1 MSDKEK
7 LSLDESLEHDVSV
20 RQGEK
25 SYIDYNAELN
35 LFSPDGK
42 IQFEEDEKA
51 ARQYFLTHVNP
62 NTVYFHN
69 IEEKLEYL
77 VEHGYYE
84 KEVLDQYISPEDENP
99 YCSEFIK
106 DLFKHVYGYKYRFDT
121 FMGALKFYS
130 SYSMKTNDGKRY
142 LERYE
147 DRIVMVALTLAEGDK
162 DKAIKIADEIIT
174 GKLQPATPTFLNAGK
189 KQRGEYVSCFPA
201 GTPVMTDNGY
211 KNIEDI
217 TIKDKV
223 LSHDGLFH
231 EVEEKIVNS
240 NSERLVRIKHYG
252 NKEDLLLTPNH
263 PVLVWT
269 NRNIDTLIDGDGADI
284 NKGFVWI
291 EAQDV
296 TEEDFIVGANVKEN
310 KEEKEYSLL
319 EIFDYDKNNL
329 TVVDGIIKKKNI
341 DRKTRKKFEFNQ
353 SFNEI
358 RNNVAKD
365 YDLGLLFG
373 WYISEGHVS
382 KRRTKGNVNKPN
394 GVHFTLGTHE
404 INFIEELI
412 GTIEKVFD
420 IKSVVYPSKFDGSTK
435 ISINSPIIG
444 NFFNKILG
452 TGFNKKVIPNDFIVS
467 NREFQLGLIHGVF
480 RGDGHTT
487 SGACSLDLVNPNIIS
502 TLQLIMTRLGII
514 TRIRTYINSS
524 GNLTGQLT
532 IPGLP
537 GNNEEII
544 YSIKKNLNNY
554 IGLKG
559 TGNNLRNSEFYK
571 IEDDKIVYQVK
582 NVEITDDIPDTVYN
596 LEVKDTHTYTVNNV
610 IVHNCFLLRTE
621 DSMDSIANTI
631 TSSLQLSKRG
641 GGVGILLTNIREQ
654 GSTIKNIEGASSG
667 VIPVM
672 KLLEDSF
679 TYANQLG
686 ARQGAGAVYIS
697 ACHPDV
703 LSVLDT
709 KRENADEKVRIKTL
723 SIGLVIPDIAFEMAR
738 KNENLYLFSPK
749 DVYDVYG
756 VPMSDISIT
765 EKYHEMVE
773 DSRISKKKI
782 SARHLFQTIAELQFE
797 SGYPY
802 LLFED
807 TANQWNNIDG
817 RINMS
822 NLCVSGDTEV
832 LTDTGYKKAKDLY
845 ESQEDFNVI
854 VDERARTM
862 DLSNIGTSVQK
873 STKMFKTKEN
883 AAVFKLTT
891 LEGREITATPWHK
904 MYAKRN
910 EEIIKLPLS
919 ELEVGDSILINSDDI
934 DQRGSI
940 HNPDLAYIS
949 GILVADGTVDSNNKG
964 SNSAKLYLYGE
975 KEECLE
981 KITKSI
987 KNSLKGREDLV
998 ERQSTLDPEFI
1009 WDENN
1014 NRHSLS
1020 SSPLYKLLK
1029 EQDYDIKEKK
1039 VQVPDFVKNADRETQ
1054 VEFLNGVFQMDGCV
1068 TGSKQYNS
1076 ISIELGSIH
1085 HEFLKDIQKLLGTF
1099 GISARVYVSKKE
1111 DSYALLPDGLGGEKE
1126 YCQKKSWVLKTS
1138 SLQES
1143 SKLYNLLQW
1152 RKPHSDRWKFLTKD
1166 REKLVYNIKRNKFAI
1181 VKDIEFVGYEDVY
1194 DVTVE
1199 NGHSLIFDGIVT
1211 GNCSEILQINTPA
1224 EFDERGNVKEDA
1236 EGRDISCNLAS
1247 LNIANVMKKGD
1258 FKNTVHTA
1266 IDALTVVSDNTN
1278 ISIVPNVRNGNEK
1291 SHSIGLGTMNLHG
1304 FLGSEKIHYGSD
1316 EALDFTNVFYAT
1328 LRYHSLKASVEI
1340 AKEKGTF
1347 YDFVKSD
1354 YVNINDQG
1362 YSKALENYTNGT
1374 WETFPHTQRIK
1385 EMYSEYGQ
1393 WYPQQEDWQKLDKEI
1408 QEYGLYHAYLNA
1420 NAPTGNISY
1429 VNNSTSS
1436 LHPIVAKIE
1445 ARKQS
1450 GLGRVYY
1457 PAYGLTNNNLEYYD
1471 DAYEIGYKAII
1482 DTYAVAGKHIDQG
1495 QSLTLFFKNTDT
1507 TRTMNKAY
1515 NYAWSRGKEKNEFG
1529 EVALYDPRT
1538 SWKTGVVKTLYYSRI
1553 RSDSLEGTELEGC
1566 VSCTI

>member
-1 MSDKEK
+1 MTDNQN
-7 LSLDESLEHDVSV
+7 LSLDESLDHDVSV
-20 RQGEK
+20 GQGEK
-25 SYIDYNAELN
+25 SYIDHNAELN
-35 LFSPDGK
+35 LFSPEGQ
-42 IQFEEDEKA
+42 IQFEEDKKA

-84 KEVLDQYISPEDENP
+84 KEILDKYIDSDEENQ

-106 DLFKHVYGYKYRFDT
+106 ELFKHVYNYKYRFDT

-162 DKAIKIADEIIT
+162 DKAVKIADEIIA

-201 GTPVMTDNGY
+201 GTPVMTDDGY

-231 EVEEKIVNS
+231 EVEEKIVNA
-240 NSERLVRIKHYG
+240 NSERLIRIKHYG

-269 NRNIDTLIDGDGADI
+269 NRDIVSLIDGDGADI
-284 NKGFVWI
+284 NKGFVWL

-319 EIFDYDKNNL
+319 EFFDYDKNNL
-329 TVVDGIIKKKNI
+329 IEIDGIIKKKNI
-341 DRKTRKKFEFNQ
+341 DRKTRKKFEFSQ

-382 KRRTKGNVNKPN
+382 KRRTKDNINKPN

-404 INFIEELI
+404 INFIEELTE
-412 GTIEKVFD
+412 TIEKVFN
-420 IKSVVYPSKFDGSTK
+420 IKPVVYPSKFDGSTK

-444 NFFNKILG
+444 NLFNKILG
-452 TGFNKKVIPNDFIVS
+452 TGFNKKVIPNDFIIS

-559 TGNNLRNSEFYK
+559 TGNNFRNSEFYK
-571 IEDDKIVYQVK
+571 IEDNKIVYQVK

-596 LEVKDTHTYTVNNV
+596 LEVKDAHTYTVNNV

-621 DSMDSIANTI
+621 DSMESIANTI

-773 DSRISKKKI
+773 DPRISKKKI

-802 LLFED
+802 LMFED

-822 NLCVSGDTEV
+822 NL
-832 LTDTGYKKAKDLY
+832 
-845 ESQEDFNVI
+845 
-854 VDERARTM
+854 
-862 DLSNIGTSVQK
+862 
-873 STKMFKTKEN
+873 
-883 AAVFKLTT
+883 
-891 LEGREITATPWHK
+891 
-904 MYAKRN
+904 
-910 EEIIKLPLS
+910 
-919 ELEVGDSILINSDDI
+919 
-934 DQRGSI
+934 
-940 HNPDLAYIS
+940 
-949 GILVADGTVDSNNKG
+949 
-964 SNSAKLYLYGE
+964 
-975 KEECLE
+975 
-981 KITKSI
+981 
-987 KNSLKGREDLV
+987 
-998 ERQSTLDPEFI
+998 
-1009 WDENN
+1009 
-1014 NRHSLS
+1014 
-1020 SSPLYKLLK
+1020 
-1029 EQDYDIKEKK
+1029 
-1039 VQVPDFVKNADRETQ
+1039 
-1054 VEFLNGVFQMDGCV
+1054 
-1068 TGSKQYNS
+1068 
-1076 ISIELGSIH
+1076 
-1085 HEFLKDIQKLLGTF
+1085 
-1099 GISARVYVSKKE
+1099 
-1111 DSYALLPDGLGGEKE
+1111 
-1126 YCQKKSWVLKTS
+1126 
-1138 SLQES
+1138 
-1143 SKLYNLLQW
+1143 
-1152 RKPHSDRWKFLTKD
+1152 
-1166 REKLVYNIKRNKFAI
+1166 
-1181 VKDIEFVGYEDVY
+1181 
-1194 DVTVE
+1194 
-1199 NGHSLIFDGIVT
+1199 
-1211 GNCSEILQINTPA
+1211 CSEILQINTPA

-1258 FKNTVHTA
+1258 FKDTVHTA
-1266 IDALTVVSDNTN
+1266 IHSLTTVSDNTN

-1328 LRYHSLKASVEI
+1328 LRYHSLQASMEL
-1340 AKEKGTF
+1340 AKDKGTF
-1347 YDFVKSD
+1347 YDFNKSD
-1354 YVNINDQG
+1354 YVKTNDQG

-1385 EMYSEYGQ
+1385 EMYQEYDQ

-1408 QEYGLYHAYLNA
+1408 QEHGLYHAYLNA

-1457 PAYGLTNNNLEYYD
+1457 PAYGLTNDNLEYYD

-1482 DTYAVAGKHIDQG
+1482 DTYAVAGKHVDQG

-1507 TRTMNKAY
+1507 TRTLNKAY
-1515 NYAWSRGKEKNEFG
+1515 NYAWSRGKEKNEYG

-1538 SWKTGVVKTLYYSRI
+1538 SWKTGIVKTLYYSRI
-1553 RSDSLEGTELEGC
+1553 RSDSIEGTELEGC

>member
-1 MSDKEK
+1 MTDNQN
-7 LSLDESLEHDVSV
+7 LSLDESLDHDVSV
-20 RQGEK
+20 GQGEK
-25 SYIDYNAELN
+25 SYIDHNAELN
-35 LFSPDGK
+35 LFSPEGQ
-42 IQFEEDEKA
+42 IQFEEDKKA

-84 KEVLDQYISPEDENP
+84 KEILDKYIDSDEENQ

-106 DLFKHVYGYKYRFDT
+106 ELFKHVYNYKYRFDT

-162 DKAIKIADEIIT
+162 DKAVKIADEIIA

-189 KQRGEYVSCFPA
+189 KQRGEYVSCF
-201 GTPVMTDNGY
+201 
-211 KNIEDI
+211 
-217 TIKDKV
+217 
-223 LSHDGLFH
+223 
-231 EVEEKIVNS
+231 
-240 NSERLVRIKHYG
+240 
-252 NKEDLLLTPNH
+252 
-263 PVLVWT
+263 
-269 NRNIDTLIDGDGADI
+269 
-284 NKGFVWI
+284 
-291 EAQDV
+291 
-296 TEEDFIVGANVKEN
+296 
-310 KEEKEYSLL
+310 
-319 EIFDYDKNNL
+319 
-329 TVVDGIIKKKNI
+329 
-341 DRKTRKKFEFNQ
+341 
-353 SFNEI
+353 
-358 RNNVAKD
+358 
-365 YDLGLLFG
+365 
-373 WYISEGHVS
+373 
-382 KRRTKGNVNKPN
+382 
-394 GVHFTLGTHE
+394 
-404 INFIEELI
+404 
-412 GTIEKVFD
+412 
-420 IKSVVYPSKFDGSTK
+420 
-435 ISINSPIIG
+435 
-444 NFFNKILG
+444 
-452 TGFNKKVIPNDFIVS
+452 
-467 NREFQLGLIHGVF
+467 
-480 RGDGHTT
+480 
-487 SGACSLDLVNPNIIS
+487 
-502 TLQLIMTRLGII
+502 
-514 TRIRTYINSS
+514 
-524 GNLTGQLT
+524 
-532 IPGLP
+532 
-537 GNNEEII
+537 
-544 YSIKKNLNNY
+544 
-554 IGLKG
+554 
-559 TGNNLRNSEFYK
+559 
-571 IEDDKIVYQVK
+571 
-582 NVEITDDIPDTVYN
+582 
-596 LEVKDTHTYTVNNV
+596 
-610 IVHNCFLLRTE
+610 LLRTE
-621 DSMDSIANTI
+621 DSMESIANTI

-773 DSRISKKKI
+773 DPRISKKKI

-802 LLFED
+802 LMFED

-822 NLCVSGDTEV
+822 NL
-832 LTDTGYKKAKDLY
+832 
-845 ESQEDFNVI
+845 
-854 VDERARTM
+854 
-862 DLSNIGTSVQK
+862 
-873 STKMFKTKEN
+873 
-883 AAVFKLTT
+883 
-891 LEGREITATPWHK
+891 
-904 MYAKRN
+904 
-910 EEIIKLPLS
+910 
-919 ELEVGDSILINSDDI
+919 
-934 DQRGSI
+934 
-940 HNPDLAYIS
+940 
-949 GILVADGTVDSNNKG
+949 
-964 SNSAKLYLYGE
+964 
-975 KEECLE
+975 
-981 KITKSI
+981 
-987 KNSLKGREDLV
+987 
-998 ERQSTLDPEFI
+998 
-1009 WDENN
+1009 
-1014 NRHSLS
+1014 
-1020 SSPLYKLLK
+1020 
-1029 EQDYDIKEKK
+1029 
-1039 VQVPDFVKNADRETQ
+1039 
-1054 VEFLNGVFQMDGCV
+1054 
-1068 TGSKQYNS
+1068 
-1076 ISIELGSIH
+1076 
-1085 HEFLKDIQKLLGTF
+1085 
-1099 GISARVYVSKKE
+1099 
-1111 DSYALLPDGLGGEKE
+1111 
-1126 YCQKKSWVLKTS
+1126 
-1138 SLQES
+1138 
-1143 SKLYNLLQW
+1143 
-1152 RKPHSDRWKFLTKD
+1152 
-1166 REKLVYNIKRNKFAI
+1166 
-1181 VKDIEFVGYEDVY
+1181 
-1194 DVTVE
+1194 
-1199 NGHSLIFDGIVT
+1199 
-1211 GNCSEILQINTPA
+1211 CSEILQINTPA

-1258 FKNTVHTA
+1258 FKDTVHTA
-1266 IDALTVVSDNTN
+1266 IHSLTTVSDNTN

-1328 LRYHSLKASVEI
+1328 LRYHSLQASMEL
-1340 AKEKGTF
+1340 AKDKGTF
-1347 YDFVKSD
+1347 YDFNKSD
-1354 YVNINDQG
+1354 YVKTNDQG

-1385 EMYSEYGQ
+1385 EMYHEYDQ

-1408 QEYGLYHAYLNA
+1408 QEHGLYHAYLNA

-1457 PAYGLTNNNLEYYD
+1457 PAYGLTNDNLEYYD

-1507 TRTMNKAY
+1507 TRTLNKAY
-1515 NYAWSRGKEKNEFG
+1515 NYAWSRGKEKNEYG
-1529 EVALYDPRT
+1529 EIALYDPRT
-1538 SWKTGVVKTLYYSRI
+1538 SWKTGIVKTLYYSRI
-1553 RSDSLEGTELEGC
+1553 RSDSIEGTELEGC

>member
-1 MSDKEK
+1 MADKQN
-7 LSLDESLEHDVSV
+7 LSLDESLDHDVSV
-20 RQGEK
+20 GHGEQ

-42 IQFEEDEKA
+42 IQFDADKKA

-84 KEVLDQYISPEDENP
+84 KEILEQYISPEDNDP

-106 DLFKHVYGYKYRFDT
+106 ELFKHVYNYKYRFDT

-162 DKAIKIADEIIT
+162 DKAVKIADEIIT

-217 TIKDKV
+217 TIEDKV

-284 NKGFVWI
+284 NRGFVWL

-296 TEEDFIVGANVKEN
+296 TEEDFIVGANVKET
-310 KEEKEYSLL
+310 
-319 EIFDYDKNNL
+319 KNQ
-329 TVVDGIIKKKNI
+329 TIK
-341 DRKTRKKFEFNQ
+341 
-353 SFNEI
+353 
-358 RNNVAKD
+358 
-365 YDLGLLFG
+365 
-373 WYISEGHVS
+373 
-382 KRRTKGNVNKPN
+382 
-394 GVHFTLGTHE
+394 
-404 INFIEELI
+404 
-412 GTIEKVFD
+412 
-420 IKSVVYPSKFDGSTK
+420 
-435 ISINSPIIG
+435 
-444 NFFNKILG
+444 
-452 TGFNKKVIPNDFIVS
+452 
-467 NREFQLGLIHGVF
+467 
-480 RGDGHTT
+480 
-487 SGACSLDLVNPNIIS
+487 
-502 TLQLIMTRLGII
+502 
-514 TRIRTYINSS
+514 
-524 GNLTGQLT
+524 
-532 IPGLP
+532 
-537 GNNEEII
+537 
-544 YSIKKNLNNY
+544 
-554 IGLKG
+554 
-559 TGNNLRNSEFYK
+559 SEFYK
-571 IEDDKIVYQVK
+571 IEDNKIVYQVK

-596 LEVKDTHTYTVNNV
+596 LEVKDAHTYTVNNV

-621 DSMDSIANTI
+621 DSMESIANTI

-749 DVYDVYG
+749 DIYDVYG

-773 DSRISKKKI
+773 DPRISKKKI

-802 LLFED
+802 LMFED

-822 NLCVSGDTEV
+822 NLCS
-832 LTDTGYKKAKDLY
+832 
-845 ESQEDFNVI
+845 
-854 VDERARTM
+854 
-862 DLSNIGTSVQK
+862 
-873 STKMFKTKEN
+873 
-883 AAVFKLTT
+883 
-891 LEGREITATPWHK
+891 
-904 MYAKRN
+904 
-910 EEIIKLPLS
+910 EII
-919 ELEVGDSILINSDDI
+919 
-934 DQRGSI
+934 
-940 HNPDLAYIS
+940 
-949 GILVADGTVDSNNKG
+949 
-964 SNSAKLYLYGE
+964 
-975 KEECLE
+975 
-981 KITKSI
+981 
-987 KNSLKGREDLV
+987 
-998 ERQSTLDPEFI
+998 
-1009 WDENN
+1009 
-1014 NRHSLS
+1014 
-1020 SSPLYKLLK
+1020 
-1029 EQDYDIKEKK
+1029 
-1039 VQVPDFVKNADRETQ
+1039 
-1054 VEFLNGVFQMDGCV
+1054 
-1068 TGSKQYNS
+1068 
-1076 ISIELGSIH
+1076 
-1085 HEFLKDIQKLLGTF
+1085 
-1099 GISARVYVSKKE
+1099 
-1111 DSYALLPDGLGGEKE
+1111 
-1126 YCQKKSWVLKTS
+1126 
-1138 SLQES
+1138 
-1143 SKLYNLLQW
+1143 
-1152 RKPHSDRWKFLTKD
+1152 
-1166 REKLVYNIKRNKFAI
+1166 
-1181 VKDIEFVGYEDVY
+1181 
-1194 DVTVE
+1194 
-1199 NGHSLIFDGIVT
+1199 
-1211 GNCSEILQINTPA
+1211 QINTPA
-1224 EFDERGNVKEDA
+1224 EFDERGNVREDA

-1258 FKNTVHTA
+1258 FEDTVHTA
-1266 IDALTVVSDNTN
+1266 IHSLTTVSDNTN

-1347 YDFVKSD
+1347 YDFDKSD
-1354 YVNINDQG
+1354 YANTNSQG

-1385 EMYSEYGQ
+1385 EMYHEYDQ

-1408 QEYGLYHAYLNA
+1408 QEHGLYHAYLNA

-1457 PAYGLTNNNLEYYD
+1457 PAYGLTNDNLEYYD

-1482 DTYAVAGKHIDQG
+1482 DTYAVAGKHVDQG

-1507 TRTMNKAY
+1507 TRTLNKAY
-1515 NYAWSRGKEKNEFG
+1515 NYAWSRGKEKNEYG

-1538 SWKTGVVKTLYYSRI
+1538 SWKTGIVKTLYYSRI
-1553 RSDSLEGTELEGC
+1553 RSDSIEGTELEGC

>member
-1 MSDKEK
+1 MADKQN
-7 LSLDESLEHDVSV
+7 LSLDESLDHDVSV
-20 RQGEK
+20 GHGEQ

-42 IQFEEDEKA
+42 IQFDADKKA

-84 KEVLDQYISPEDENP
+84 KEILEQYISPEDNDP

-106 DLFKHVYGYKYRFDT
+106 ELFKHVYNYKYRFDT

-162 DKAIKIADEIIT
+162 DKAVKIADEIIT

-217 TIKDKV
+217 TIEDKV

-284 NKGFVWI
+284 NKGFVWL

-296 TEEDFIVGANVKEN
+296 TEEDFIVGANVKET
-310 KEEKEYSLL
+310 
-319 EIFDYDKNNL
+319 KNQ
-329 TVVDGIIKKKNI
+329 TIK
-341 DRKTRKKFEFNQ
+341 
-353 SFNEI
+353 
-358 RNNVAKD
+358 
-365 YDLGLLFG
+365 
-373 WYISEGHVS
+373 
-382 KRRTKGNVNKPN
+382 
-394 GVHFTLGTHE
+394 
-404 INFIEELI
+404 
-412 GTIEKVFD
+412 
-420 IKSVVYPSKFDGSTK
+420 
-435 ISINSPIIG
+435 
-444 NFFNKILG
+444 
-452 TGFNKKVIPNDFIVS
+452 
-467 NREFQLGLIHGVF
+467 
-480 RGDGHTT
+480 
-487 SGACSLDLVNPNIIS
+487 
-502 TLQLIMTRLGII
+502 
-514 TRIRTYINSS
+514 
-524 GNLTGQLT
+524 
-532 IPGLP
+532 
-537 GNNEEII
+537 
-544 YSIKKNLNNY
+544 
-554 IGLKG
+554 
-559 TGNNLRNSEFYK
+559 SEFYK
-571 IEDDKIVYQVK
+571 IEDNKIVYQVK

-596 LEVKDTHTYTVNNV
+596 LEVKDAHTYTVNNV

-621 DSMDSIANTI
+621 DSMESIANTI

-749 DVYDVYG
+749 DIYDVYG

-773 DSRISKKKI
+773 DPRISKKKI

-802 LLFED
+802 LMFED

-822 NLCVSGDTEV
+822 NLCS
-832 LTDTGYKKAKDLY
+832 
-845 ESQEDFNVI
+845 
-854 VDERARTM
+854 
-862 DLSNIGTSVQK
+862 
-873 STKMFKTKEN
+873 
-883 AAVFKLTT
+883 
-891 LEGREITATPWHK
+891 
-904 MYAKRN
+904 
-910 EEIIKLPLS
+910 EII
-919 ELEVGDSILINSDDI
+919 
-934 DQRGSI
+934 
-940 HNPDLAYIS
+940 
-949 GILVADGTVDSNNKG
+949 
-964 SNSAKLYLYGE
+964 
-975 KEECLE
+975 
-981 KITKSI
+981 
-987 KNSLKGREDLV
+987 
-998 ERQSTLDPEFI
+998 
-1009 WDENN
+1009 
-1014 NRHSLS
+1014 
-1020 SSPLYKLLK
+1020 
-1029 EQDYDIKEKK
+1029 
-1039 VQVPDFVKNADRETQ
+1039 
-1054 VEFLNGVFQMDGCV
+1054 
-1068 TGSKQYNS
+1068 
-1076 ISIELGSIH
+1076 
-1085 HEFLKDIQKLLGTF
+1085 
-1099 GISARVYVSKKE
+1099 
-1111 DSYALLPDGLGGEKE
+1111 
-1126 YCQKKSWVLKTS
+1126 
-1138 SLQES
+1138 
-1143 SKLYNLLQW
+1143 
-1152 RKPHSDRWKFLTKD
+1152 
-1166 REKLVYNIKRNKFAI
+1166 
-1181 VKDIEFVGYEDVY
+1181 
-1194 DVTVE
+1194 
-1199 NGHSLIFDGIVT
+1199 
-1211 GNCSEILQINTPA
+1211 QINTPA
-1224 EFDERGNVKEDA
+1224 EFDERGNVREDA

-1258 FKNTVHTA
+1258 FEDTVHTA
-1266 IDALTVVSDNTN
+1266 IHSLTTVSDNTN

-1347 YDFVKSD
+1347 YDFDKSD
-1354 YVNINDQG
+1354 YANTNSQG

-1385 EMYSEYGQ
+1385 EMYHEYDQ

-1408 QEYGLYHAYLNA
+1408 QEHGLYHAYLNA

-1457 PAYGLTNNNLEYYD
+1457 PAYGLTNDNLEYYD

-1507 TRTMNKAY
+1507 TRTLNKAY

-1538 SWKTGVVKTLYYSRI
+1538 SWKSGIVKTLYYSRI
-1553 RSDSLEGTELEGC
+1553 RSDSIEGTELEGC

>member
-1 MSDKEK
+1 MTDNQN
-7 LSLDESLEHDVSV
+7 LSLDESLDHDVSV
-20 RQGEK
+20 GQGEK
-25 SYIDYNAELN
+25 SYIDHNAELN
-35 LFSPDGK
+35 LFSPEGQ
-42 IQFEEDEKA
+42 IQFEEDKKA

-84 KEVLDQYISPEDENP
+84 KEILDKYIDSDEENQ

-106 DLFKHVYGYKYRFDT
+106 ELFKHVYNYKYRFDT

-162 DKAIKIADEIIT
+162 DKAVKIADEIIT

-217 TIKDKV
+217 TIEDKV

-284 NKGFVWI
+284 NKGFVWL
-291 EAQDV
+291 ESQDV
-296 TEEDFIVGANVKEN
+296 TEEDFIVGANVNET
-310 KEEKEYSLL
+310 
-319 EIFDYDKNNL
+319 KN
-329 TVVDGIIKKKNI
+329 
-341 DRKTRKKFEFNQ
+341 Q
-353 SFNEI
+353 
-358 RNNVAKD
+358 
-365 YDLGLLFG
+365 
-373 WYISEGHVS
+373 
-382 KRRTKGNVNKPN
+382 
-394 GVHFTLGTHE
+394 
-404 INFIEELI
+404 
-412 GTIEKVFD
+412 TI
-420 IKSVVYPSKFDGSTK
+420 
-435 ISINSPIIG
+435 
-444 NFFNKILG
+444 
-452 TGFNKKVIPNDFIVS
+452 
-467 NREFQLGLIHGVF
+467 
-480 RGDGHTT
+480 
-487 SGACSLDLVNPNIIS
+487 
-502 TLQLIMTRLGII
+502 
-514 TRIRTYINSS
+514 
-524 GNLTGQLT
+524 
-532 IPGLP
+532 
-537 GNNEEII
+537 
-544 YSIKKNLNNY
+544 
-554 IGLKG
+554 
-559 TGNNLRNSEFYK
+559 NSEFYK
-571 IEDDKIVYQVK
+571 IEDNKIVYQVK

-596 LEVKDTHTYTVNNV
+596 LEVKDAHTYTVNNV

-621 DSMDSIANTI
+621 DSMESIANTI

-773 DSRISKKKI
+773 DPRISKKKI

-802 LLFED
+802 LMFED

-822 NLCVSGDTEV
+822 NL
-832 LTDTGYKKAKDLY
+832 
-845 ESQEDFNVI
+845 
-854 VDERARTM
+854 
-862 DLSNIGTSVQK
+862 
-873 STKMFKTKEN
+873 
-883 AAVFKLTT
+883 
-891 LEGREITATPWHK
+891 
-904 MYAKRN
+904 
-910 EEIIKLPLS
+910 
-919 ELEVGDSILINSDDI
+919 
-934 DQRGSI
+934 
-940 HNPDLAYIS
+940 
-949 GILVADGTVDSNNKG
+949 
-964 SNSAKLYLYGE
+964 
-975 KEECLE
+975 
-981 KITKSI
+981 
-987 KNSLKGREDLV
+987 
-998 ERQSTLDPEFI
+998 
-1009 WDENN
+1009 
-1014 NRHSLS
+1014 
-1020 SSPLYKLLK
+1020 
-1029 EQDYDIKEKK
+1029 
-1039 VQVPDFVKNADRETQ
+1039 
-1054 VEFLNGVFQMDGCV
+1054 
-1068 TGSKQYNS
+1068 
-1076 ISIELGSIH
+1076 
-1085 HEFLKDIQKLLGTF
+1085 
-1099 GISARVYVSKKE
+1099 
-1111 DSYALLPDGLGGEKE
+1111 
-1126 YCQKKSWVLKTS
+1126 
-1138 SLQES
+1138 
-1143 SKLYNLLQW
+1143 
-1152 RKPHSDRWKFLTKD
+1152 
-1166 REKLVYNIKRNKFAI
+1166 
-1181 VKDIEFVGYEDVY
+1181 
-1194 DVTVE
+1194 
-1199 NGHSLIFDGIVT
+1199 
-1211 GNCSEILQINTPA
+1211 CSEILQINTPA

-1258 FKNTVHTA
+1258 FKDTVHTA
-1266 IDALTVVSDNTN
+1266 IHSLTTVSDNTN

-1328 LRYHSLKASVEI
+1328 LRYHSLQASMEL
-1340 AKEKGTF
+1340 AKDKGTF
-1347 YDFVKSD
+1347 YDFNKSD
-1354 YVNINDQG
+1354 YVKTNDQG

-1385 EMYSEYGQ
+1385 EMYHEYDQ
-1393 WYPQQEDWQKLDKEI
+1393 WYPQQEDWKKLDKEI
-1408 QEYGLYHAYLNA
+1408 QEHGLYHAYLNA

-1457 PAYGLTNNNLEYYD
+1457 PAYGLTNDNLEYYD

-1507 TRTMNKAY
+1507 TRTLNKAY
-1515 NYAWSRGKEKNEFG
+1515 NYAWSRGKEKNEYG
-1529 EVALYDPRT
+1529 EIALYDPRT
-1538 SWKTGVVKTLYYSRI
+1538 SWKTGIVKTLYYSRI
-1553 RSDSLEGTELEGC
+1553 RSDSIEGTELEGC

>member
-1 MSDKEK
+1 MADKQN
-7 LSLDESLEHDVSV
+7 LSLDESLDHDVSV
-20 RQGEK
+20 GHGEQ

-42 IQFEEDEKA
+42 IQFDADKKA

-84 KEVLDQYISPEDENP
+84 KEILEQYISPEDNDS

-106 DLFKHVYGYKYRFDT
+106 ELFKHVYNYKYRFDT

-162 DKAIKIADEIIT
+162 DKAVKIADEIIT

-189 KQRGEYVSCFPA
+189 KQRGEYVSCF
-201 GTPVMTDNGY
+201 
-211 KNIEDI
+211 
-217 TIKDKV
+217 
-223 LSHDGLFH
+223 
-231 EVEEKIVNS
+231 
-240 NSERLVRIKHYG
+240 
-252 NKEDLLLTPNH
+252 
-263 PVLVWT
+263 
-269 NRNIDTLIDGDGADI
+269 
-284 NKGFVWI
+284 
-291 EAQDV
+291 
-296 TEEDFIVGANVKEN
+296 
-310 KEEKEYSLL
+310 
-319 EIFDYDKNNL
+319 
-329 TVVDGIIKKKNI
+329 
-341 DRKTRKKFEFNQ
+341 
-353 SFNEI
+353 
-358 RNNVAKD
+358 
-365 YDLGLLFG
+365 
-373 WYISEGHVS
+373 
-382 KRRTKGNVNKPN
+382 
-394 GVHFTLGTHE
+394 
-404 INFIEELI
+404 
-412 GTIEKVFD
+412 
-420 IKSVVYPSKFDGSTK
+420 
-435 ISINSPIIG
+435 
-444 NFFNKILG
+444 
-452 TGFNKKVIPNDFIVS
+452 
-467 NREFQLGLIHGVF
+467 
-480 RGDGHTT
+480 
-487 SGACSLDLVNPNIIS
+487 
-502 TLQLIMTRLGII
+502 
-514 TRIRTYINSS
+514 
-524 GNLTGQLT
+524 
-532 IPGLP
+532 
-537 GNNEEII
+537 
-544 YSIKKNLNNY
+544 
-554 IGLKG
+554 
-559 TGNNLRNSEFYK
+559 
-571 IEDDKIVYQVK
+571 
-582 NVEITDDIPDTVYN
+582 
-596 LEVKDTHTYTVNNV
+596 
-610 IVHNCFLLRTE
+610 LLRTE
-621 DSMDSIANTI
+621 DSMESIANTI

-749 DVYDVYG
+749 DIQDVYG

-822 NLCVSGDTEV
+822 NLC
-832 LTDTGYKKAKDLY
+832 
-845 ESQEDFNVI
+845 
-854 VDERARTM
+854 
-862 DLSNIGTSVQK
+862 
-873 STKMFKTKEN
+873 
-883 AAVFKLTT
+883 
-891 LEGREITATPWHK
+891 
-904 MYAKRN
+904 
-910 EEIIKLPLS
+910 
-919 ELEVGDSILINSDDI
+919 
-934 DQRGSI
+934 
-940 HNPDLAYIS
+940 
-949 GILVADGTVDSNNKG
+949 
-964 SNSAKLYLYGE
+964 
-975 KEECLE
+975 
-981 KITKSI
+981 
-987 KNSLKGREDLV
+987 
-998 ERQSTLDPEFI
+998 
-1009 WDENN
+1009 
-1014 NRHSLS
+1014 
-1020 SSPLYKLLK
+1020 
-1029 EQDYDIKEKK
+1029 
-1039 VQVPDFVKNADRETQ
+1039 
-1054 VEFLNGVFQMDGCV
+1054 
-1068 TGSKQYNS
+1068 
-1076 ISIELGSIH
+1076 
-1085 HEFLKDIQKLLGTF
+1085 
-1099 GISARVYVSKKE
+1099 
-1111 DSYALLPDGLGGEKE
+1111 
-1126 YCQKKSWVLKTS
+1126 
-1138 SLQES
+1138 
-1143 SKLYNLLQW
+1143 
-1152 RKPHSDRWKFLTKD
+1152 
-1166 REKLVYNIKRNKFAI
+1166 
-1181 VKDIEFVGYEDVY
+1181 
-1194 DVTVE
+1194 
-1199 NGHSLIFDGIVT
+1199 
-1211 GNCSEILQINTPA
+1211 SEILQINTPA

-1258 FKNTVHTA
+1258 FKDTVHTA
-1266 IDALTVVSDNTN
+1266 IHSLTTVSDNTN

-1328 LRYHSLKASVEI
+1328 LRYHSLQASMEL
-1340 AKEKGTF
+1340 AKDKGTF
-1347 YDFVKSD
+1347 YDFNKSD
-1354 YVNINDQG
+1354 YVKTNDQG

-1385 EMYSEYGQ
+1385 EMYQEYDQ

-1408 QEYGLYHAYLNA
+1408 QEHGLYHAYLNA

-1457 PAYGLTNNNLEYYD
+1457 PAYGLTNDNLEYYD

-1482 DTYAVAGKHIDQG
+1482 DTYAVAGKHVDQG

-1507 TRTMNKAY
+1507 TRTLNKAY
-1515 NYAWSRGKEKNEFG
+1515 NYAWSRGKEKNEYG

-1538 SWKTGVVKTLYYSRI
+1538 SWKTGIVKTLYYSRI
-1553 RSDSLEGTELEGC
+1553 RSDSIEGTELEGC

>member
-1 MSDKEK
+1 MTDNQN
-7 LSLDESLEHDVSV
+7 LSLDESLDHDVSV
-20 RQGEK
+20 GQGEK
-25 SYIDYNAELN
+25 SYIDHNAELN
-35 LFSPDGK
+35 LFSPEGQ
-42 IQFEEDEKA
+42 IQFEEDKKA

-84 KEVLDQYISPEDENP
+84 KEILDKYIDSDEENQ

-106 DLFKHVYGYKYRFDT
+106 ELFKHVYNYKYRFDT

-162 DKAIKIADEIIT
+162 DKAVKIADEIIT

-217 TIKDKV
+217 TIEDKV

-240 NSERLVRIKHYG
+240 NSERLIRIKHYG

-284 NKGFVWI
+284 NKGFVWL
-291 EAQDV
+291 ESQDV
-296 TEEDFIVGANVKEN
+296 TEEDFIVGANVNET
-310 KEEKEYSLL
+310 
-319 EIFDYDKNNL
+319 KN
-329 TVVDGIIKKKNI
+329 
-341 DRKTRKKFEFNQ
+341 Q
-353 SFNEI
+353 
-358 RNNVAKD
+358 
-365 YDLGLLFG
+365 
-373 WYISEGHVS
+373 
-382 KRRTKGNVNKPN
+382 
-394 GVHFTLGTHE
+394 
-404 INFIEELI
+404 
-412 GTIEKVFD
+412 TI
-420 IKSVVYPSKFDGSTK
+420 
-435 ISINSPIIG
+435 
-444 NFFNKILG
+444 
-452 TGFNKKVIPNDFIVS
+452 
-467 NREFQLGLIHGVF
+467 
-480 RGDGHTT
+480 
-487 SGACSLDLVNPNIIS
+487 
-502 TLQLIMTRLGII
+502 
-514 TRIRTYINSS
+514 
-524 GNLTGQLT
+524 
-532 IPGLP
+532 
-537 GNNEEII
+537 
-544 YSIKKNLNNY
+544 
-554 IGLKG
+554 
-559 TGNNLRNSEFYK
+559 NSEFYK
-571 IEDDKIVYQVK
+571 IEDNKIVYQVK

-596 LEVKDTHTYTVNNV
+596 LEVKDAHTYTVNNV

-621 DSMDSIANTI
+621 DSMESIANTI

-738 KNENLYLFSPK
+738 KNEKLYLFSPK

-773 DSRISKKKI
+773 DPRISKKKI

-802 LLFED
+802 LMFED

-817 RINMS
+817 KINMS
-822 NLCVSGDTEV
+822 NL
-832 LTDTGYKKAKDLY
+832 
-845 ESQEDFNVI
+845 
-854 VDERARTM
+854 
-862 DLSNIGTSVQK
+862 
-873 STKMFKTKEN
+873 
-883 AAVFKLTT
+883 
-891 LEGREITATPWHK
+891 
-904 MYAKRN
+904 
-910 EEIIKLPLS
+910 
-919 ELEVGDSILINSDDI
+919 
-934 DQRGSI
+934 
-940 HNPDLAYIS
+940 
-949 GILVADGTVDSNNKG
+949 
-964 SNSAKLYLYGE
+964 
-975 KEECLE
+975 
-981 KITKSI
+981 
-987 KNSLKGREDLV
+987 
-998 ERQSTLDPEFI
+998 
-1009 WDENN
+1009 
-1014 NRHSLS
+1014 
-1020 SSPLYKLLK
+1020 
-1029 EQDYDIKEKK
+1029 
-1039 VQVPDFVKNADRETQ
+1039 
-1054 VEFLNGVFQMDGCV
+1054 
-1068 TGSKQYNS
+1068 
-1076 ISIELGSIH
+1076 
-1085 HEFLKDIQKLLGTF
+1085 
-1099 GISARVYVSKKE
+1099 
-1111 DSYALLPDGLGGEKE
+1111 
-1126 YCQKKSWVLKTS
+1126 
-1138 SLQES
+1138 
-1143 SKLYNLLQW
+1143 
-1152 RKPHSDRWKFLTKD
+1152 
-1166 REKLVYNIKRNKFAI
+1166 
-1181 VKDIEFVGYEDVY
+1181 
-1194 DVTVE
+1194 
-1199 NGHSLIFDGIVT
+1199 
-1211 GNCSEILQINTPA
+1211 CSEILQINTPA

-1258 FKNTVHTA
+1258 FKDTVHTA
-1266 IDALTVVSDNTN
+1266 IHSLTTVSDNTN

-1328 LRYHSLKASVEI
+1328 LRYHSLQASMEL
-1340 AKEKGTF
+1340 AKDKGTF
-1347 YDFVKSD
+1347 YDFNKSD
-1354 YVNINDQG
+1354 YVKTNDQG

-1385 EMYSEYGQ
+1385 EMYHEYDQ

-1408 QEYGLYHAYLNA
+1408 QEHGLYHAYLNA

-1457 PAYGLTNNNLEYYD
+1457 PAYGLTNDNLEYYD

-1482 DTYAVAGKHIDQG
+1482 DTYAVAGKHVDQG

-1507 TRTMNKAY
+1507 TRTLNKAY
-1515 NYAWSRGKEKNEFG
+1515 NYAWSRGKEKNEYG

-1538 SWKTGVVKTLYYSRI
+1538 SWKTGIVKTLYYSRI
-1553 RSDSLEGTELEGC
+1553 RSDSIEGTELEGC

>member
-1 MSDKEK
+1 MADKQN
-7 LSLDESLEHDVSV
+7 LSLDESLDHDVSV
-20 RQGEK
+20 GQGEK
-25 SYIDYNAELN
+25 SYIDHNAELN
-35 LFSPDGK
+35 LFSPEGQ
-42 IQFEEDEKA
+42 IQFEEDKKA

-84 KEVLDQYISPEDENP
+84 KEILDKYIDSDEENQ

-106 DLFKHVYGYKYRFDT
+106 ELFKHVYNYKYRFDT

-162 DKAIKIADEIIT
+162 DKAVKIADEIIT

-217 TIKDKV
+217 TIEDKV

-284 NKGFVWI
+284 NKGFVWL
-291 EAQDV
+291 ESQDV
-296 TEEDFIVGANVKEN
+296 TEEDFIVGANVNET
-310 KEEKEYSLL
+310 
-319 EIFDYDKNNL
+319 KN
-329 TVVDGIIKKKNI
+329 
-341 DRKTRKKFEFNQ
+341 Q
-353 SFNEI
+353 
-358 RNNVAKD
+358 
-365 YDLGLLFG
+365 
-373 WYISEGHVS
+373 
-382 KRRTKGNVNKPN
+382 
-394 GVHFTLGTHE
+394 
-404 INFIEELI
+404 
-412 GTIEKVFD
+412 TI
-420 IKSVVYPSKFDGSTK
+420 
-435 ISINSPIIG
+435 
-444 NFFNKILG
+444 
-452 TGFNKKVIPNDFIVS
+452 
-467 NREFQLGLIHGVF
+467 
-480 RGDGHTT
+480 
-487 SGACSLDLVNPNIIS
+487 
-502 TLQLIMTRLGII
+502 
-514 TRIRTYINSS
+514 
-524 GNLTGQLT
+524 
-532 IPGLP
+532 
-537 GNNEEII
+537 
-544 YSIKKNLNNY
+544 
-554 IGLKG
+554 
-559 TGNNLRNSEFYK
+559 NSEFYK
-571 IEDDKIVYQVK
+571 IEDNKIVYQVK

-596 LEVKDTHTYTVNNV
+596 LEVKDAHTYTVNNV

-621 DSMDSIANTI
+621 DSMESIANTI

-773 DSRISKKKI
+773 DPRISKKKI

-802 LLFED
+802 LMFED

-822 NLCVSGDTEV
+822 NL
-832 LTDTGYKKAKDLY
+832 
-845 ESQEDFNVI
+845 
-854 VDERARTM
+854 
-862 DLSNIGTSVQK
+862 
-873 STKMFKTKEN
+873 
-883 AAVFKLTT
+883 
-891 LEGREITATPWHK
+891 
-904 MYAKRN
+904 
-910 EEIIKLPLS
+910 
-919 ELEVGDSILINSDDI
+919 
-934 DQRGSI
+934 
-940 HNPDLAYIS
+940 
-949 GILVADGTVDSNNKG
+949 
-964 SNSAKLYLYGE
+964 
-975 KEECLE
+975 
-981 KITKSI
+981 
-987 KNSLKGREDLV
+987 
-998 ERQSTLDPEFI
+998 
-1009 WDENN
+1009 
-1014 NRHSLS
+1014 
-1020 SSPLYKLLK
+1020 
-1029 EQDYDIKEKK
+1029 
-1039 VQVPDFVKNADRETQ
+1039 
-1054 VEFLNGVFQMDGCV
+1054 
-1068 TGSKQYNS
+1068 
-1076 ISIELGSIH
+1076 
-1085 HEFLKDIQKLLGTF
+1085 
-1099 GISARVYVSKKE
+1099 
-1111 DSYALLPDGLGGEKE
+1111 
-1126 YCQKKSWVLKTS
+1126 
-1138 SLQES
+1138 
-1143 SKLYNLLQW
+1143 
-1152 RKPHSDRWKFLTKD
+1152 
-1166 REKLVYNIKRNKFAI
+1166 
-1181 VKDIEFVGYEDVY
+1181 
-1194 DVTVE
+1194 
-1199 NGHSLIFDGIVT
+1199 
-1211 GNCSEILQINTPA
+1211 CSEILQINTPA

-1258 FKNTVHTA
+1258 FKDTVHTA
-1266 IDALTVVSDNTN
+1266 IHSLTTVSDNTN

-1328 LRYHSLKASVEI
+1328 LRYHSLQASMEL
-1340 AKEKGTF
+1340 AKDKGTF
-1347 YDFVKSD
+1347 YDFNKSD
-1354 YVNINDQG
+1354 YVKTNDQG

-1385 EMYSEYGQ
+1385 EMYHEYDQ

-1408 QEYGLYHAYLNA
+1408 QEHGLYHAYLNA

-1457 PAYGLTNNNLEYYD
+1457 PAYGLTNDNLEYYD

-1507 TRTMNKAY
+1507 TRTLNKAY
-1515 NYAWSRGKEKNEFG
+1515 NYAWSRGKEKNEYG
-1529 EVALYDPRT
+1529 EIALYDPRT
-1538 SWKTGVVKTLYYSRI
+1538 SWKTGIVKTLYYSRI
-1553 RSDSLEGTELEGC
+1553 RSDSIEGTELEGC

>member
-1 MSDKEK
+1 MADKQN
-7 LSLDESLEHDVSV
+7 LSLDESLDHDVSV
-20 RQGEK
+20 GHGEQ

-42 IQFEEDEKA
+42 IQFDADKKA

-84 KEVLDQYISPEDENP
+84 KEILEQYISPEDNDS

-106 DLFKHVYGYKYRFDT
+106 ELFKHVYNYKYRFDT

-162 DKAIKIADEIIT
+162 DKAVKIADEIIT

-217 TIKDKV
+217 TIEDKV

-284 NKGFVWI
+284 NKGFVWL

-296 TEEDFIVGANVKEN
+296 TEEDFIVGANVKET
-310 KEEKEYSLL
+310 
-319 EIFDYDKNNL
+319 KNQ
-329 TVVDGIIKKKNI
+329 TIK
-341 DRKTRKKFEFNQ
+341 
-353 SFNEI
+353 
-358 RNNVAKD
+358 
-365 YDLGLLFG
+365 
-373 WYISEGHVS
+373 
-382 KRRTKGNVNKPN
+382 
-394 GVHFTLGTHE
+394 
-404 INFIEELI
+404 
-412 GTIEKVFD
+412 
-420 IKSVVYPSKFDGSTK
+420 
-435 ISINSPIIG
+435 
-444 NFFNKILG
+444 
-452 TGFNKKVIPNDFIVS
+452 
-467 NREFQLGLIHGVF
+467 
-480 RGDGHTT
+480 
-487 SGACSLDLVNPNIIS
+487 
-502 TLQLIMTRLGII
+502 
-514 TRIRTYINSS
+514 
-524 GNLTGQLT
+524 
-532 IPGLP
+532 
-537 GNNEEII
+537 
-544 YSIKKNLNNY
+544 
-554 IGLKG
+554 
-559 TGNNLRNSEFYK
+559 SEFYK
-571 IEDDKIVYQVK
+571 IEDNKIVYQVK

-596 LEVKDTHTYTVNNV
+596 LEVKDAHTYTVNNV

-621 DSMDSIANTI
+621 DSMESIANTI

-749 DVYDVYG
+749 DIYDVYG

-773 DSRISKKKI
+773 DPRISKKKI

-802 LLFED
+802 LMFED

-822 NLCVSGDTEV
+822 NLCS
-832 LTDTGYKKAKDLY
+832 
-845 ESQEDFNVI
+845 
-854 VDERARTM
+854 
-862 DLSNIGTSVQK
+862 
-873 STKMFKTKEN
+873 
-883 AAVFKLTT
+883 
-891 LEGREITATPWHK
+891 
-904 MYAKRN
+904 
-910 EEIIKLPLS
+910 EII
-919 ELEVGDSILINSDDI
+919 
-934 DQRGSI
+934 
-940 HNPDLAYIS
+940 
-949 GILVADGTVDSNNKG
+949 
-964 SNSAKLYLYGE
+964 
-975 KEECLE
+975 
-981 KITKSI
+981 
-987 KNSLKGREDLV
+987 
-998 ERQSTLDPEFI
+998 
-1009 WDENN
+1009 
-1014 NRHSLS
+1014 
-1020 SSPLYKLLK
+1020 
-1029 EQDYDIKEKK
+1029 
-1039 VQVPDFVKNADRETQ
+1039 
-1054 VEFLNGVFQMDGCV
+1054 
-1068 TGSKQYNS
+1068 
-1076 ISIELGSIH
+1076 
-1085 HEFLKDIQKLLGTF
+1085 
-1099 GISARVYVSKKE
+1099 
-1111 DSYALLPDGLGGEKE
+1111 
-1126 YCQKKSWVLKTS
+1126 
-1138 SLQES
+1138 
-1143 SKLYNLLQW
+1143 
-1152 RKPHSDRWKFLTKD
+1152 
-1166 REKLVYNIKRNKFAI
+1166 
-1181 VKDIEFVGYEDVY
+1181 
-1194 DVTVE
+1194 
-1199 NGHSLIFDGIVT
+1199 
-1211 GNCSEILQINTPA
+1211 QINTPA

-1258 FKNTVHTA
+1258 FEDTVHTA
-1266 IDALTVVSDNTN
+1266 IHSLTTVSDNTN

-1347 YDFVKSD
+1347 YDFDKSD
-1354 YVNINDQG
+1354 YANTNSQG

-1385 EMYSEYGQ
+1385 EMYHEYDQ

-1408 QEYGLYHAYLNA
+1408 QEHGLYHAYLNA

-1457 PAYGLTNNNLEYYD
+1457 PAYGLTNDNLEYYD

-1507 TRTMNKAY
+1507 TRTLNKAY

-1538 SWKTGVVKTLYYSRI
+1538 SWKSGIVKTLYYSRI
-1553 RSDSLEGTELEGC
+1553 RSDSIEGTELEGC

>member
-1 MSDKEK
+1 MADKQN
-7 LSLDESLEHDVSV
+7 LSLDESLDHDVSV
-20 RQGEK
+20 GHGEQ

-42 IQFEEDEKA
+42 IQFDADKKA

-84 KEVLDQYISPEDENP
+84 KEILEQYISPEDNDP

-106 DLFKHVYGYKYRFDT
+106 ELFKHVYNYKYRFDT

-162 DKAIKIADEIIT
+162 DKAVKIADEIIT

-217 TIKDKV
+217 TIEDKV

-284 NKGFVWI
+284 NKGFVWL
-291 EAQDV
+291 ESQDV
-296 TEEDFIVGANVKEN
+296 TEEDFIVGANVNET
-310 KEEKEYSLL
+310 
-319 EIFDYDKNNL
+319 KN
-329 TVVDGIIKKKNI
+329 
-341 DRKTRKKFEFNQ
+341 Q
-353 SFNEI
+353 
-358 RNNVAKD
+358 
-365 YDLGLLFG
+365 
-373 WYISEGHVS
+373 
-382 KRRTKGNVNKPN
+382 
-394 GVHFTLGTHE
+394 
-404 INFIEELI
+404 
-412 GTIEKVFD
+412 TI
-420 IKSVVYPSKFDGSTK
+420 
-435 ISINSPIIG
+435 
-444 NFFNKILG
+444 
-452 TGFNKKVIPNDFIVS
+452 
-467 NREFQLGLIHGVF
+467 
-480 RGDGHTT
+480 
-487 SGACSLDLVNPNIIS
+487 
-502 TLQLIMTRLGII
+502 
-514 TRIRTYINSS
+514 
-524 GNLTGQLT
+524 
-532 IPGLP
+532 
-537 GNNEEII
+537 
-544 YSIKKNLNNY
+544 
-554 IGLKG
+554 
-559 TGNNLRNSEFYK
+559 NSEFYK
-571 IEDDKIVYQVK
+571 IEDNKIVYQVK

-596 LEVKDTHTYTVNNV
+596 LEVKDAHTYTVNNV

-621 DSMDSIANTI
+621 DSMESIANTI

-773 DSRISKKKI
+773 DPRISKKKI

-802 LLFED
+802 LMFED

-822 NLCVSGDTEV
+822 NL
-832 LTDTGYKKAKDLY
+832 
-845 ESQEDFNVI
+845 
-854 VDERARTM
+854 
-862 DLSNIGTSVQK
+862 
-873 STKMFKTKEN
+873 
-883 AAVFKLTT
+883 
-891 LEGREITATPWHK
+891 
-904 MYAKRN
+904 
-910 EEIIKLPLS
+910 
-919 ELEVGDSILINSDDI
+919 
-934 DQRGSI
+934 
-940 HNPDLAYIS
+940 
-949 GILVADGTVDSNNKG
+949 
-964 SNSAKLYLYGE
+964 
-975 KEECLE
+975 
-981 KITKSI
+981 
-987 KNSLKGREDLV
+987 
-998 ERQSTLDPEFI
+998 
-1009 WDENN
+1009 
-1014 NRHSLS
+1014 
-1020 SSPLYKLLK
+1020 
-1029 EQDYDIKEKK
+1029 
-1039 VQVPDFVKNADRETQ
+1039 
-1054 VEFLNGVFQMDGCV
+1054 
-1068 TGSKQYNS
+1068 
-1076 ISIELGSIH
+1076 
-1085 HEFLKDIQKLLGTF
+1085 
-1099 GISARVYVSKKE
+1099 
-1111 DSYALLPDGLGGEKE
+1111 
-1126 YCQKKSWVLKTS
+1126 
-1138 SLQES
+1138 
-1143 SKLYNLLQW
+1143 
-1152 RKPHSDRWKFLTKD
+1152 
-1166 REKLVYNIKRNKFAI
+1166 
-1181 VKDIEFVGYEDVY
+1181 
-1194 DVTVE
+1194 
-1199 NGHSLIFDGIVT
+1199 
-1211 GNCSEILQINTPA
+1211 CSEILQINTPA

-1258 FKNTVHTA
+1258 FKDTVHTA
-1266 IDALTVVSDNTN
+1266 IHSLTTVSDNTN

-1328 LRYHSLKASVEI
+1328 LRYHSLQASMEL
-1340 AKEKGTF
+1340 AKDKGTF
-1347 YDFVKSD
+1347 YDFNKSD
-1354 YVNINDQG
+1354 YVKTNDQG

-1385 EMYSEYGQ
+1385 EMYQEYDQ

-1408 QEYGLYHAYLNA
+1408 QEHGLYHAYLNA

-1457 PAYGLTNNNLEYYD
+1457 PAYGLTNDNLEYYD

-1482 DTYAVAGKHIDQG
+1482 DTYAVAGKHVDQG

-1507 TRTMNKAY
+1507 TRTLNKAY
-1515 NYAWSRGKEKNEFG
+1515 NYAWSRGKEKNEYG

-1538 SWKTGVVKTLYYSRI
+1538 SWKTGIVKTLYYSRI
-1553 RSDSLEGTELEGC
+1553 RSDSIEGTELEGC

>member
-1 MSDKEK
+1 MTDNQN
-7 LSLDESLEHDVSV
+7 LSLDESLDHDVSV
-20 RQGEK
+20 GQGEK
-25 SYIDYNAELN
+25 SYIDHNAELN
-35 LFSPDGK
+35 LFSPEGQ
-42 IQFEEDEKA
+42 IQFEEDKKA

-84 KEVLDQYISPEDENP
+84 KEILDKYIDSDEENQ

-106 DLFKHVYGYKYRFDT
+106 ELFKHVYNYKYRFDT

-162 DKAIKIADEIIT
+162 DKAVKIADEIIT

-217 TIKDKV
+217 TIEDKV

-240 NSERLVRIKHYG
+240 NSERLIRIKHYG

-284 NKGFVWI
+284 NKGFVWL
-291 EAQDV
+291 ESQDV
-296 TEEDFIVGANVKEN
+296 TEEDFIVGANVNET
-310 KEEKEYSLL
+310 
-319 EIFDYDKNNL
+319 KN
-329 TVVDGIIKKKNI
+329 
-341 DRKTRKKFEFNQ
+341 Q
-353 SFNEI
+353 
-358 RNNVAKD
+358 
-365 YDLGLLFG
+365 
-373 WYISEGHVS
+373 
-382 KRRTKGNVNKPN
+382 
-394 GVHFTLGTHE
+394 
-404 INFIEELI
+404 
-412 GTIEKVFD
+412 TI
-420 IKSVVYPSKFDGSTK
+420 
-435 ISINSPIIG
+435 
-444 NFFNKILG
+444 
-452 TGFNKKVIPNDFIVS
+452 
-467 NREFQLGLIHGVF
+467 
-480 RGDGHTT
+480 
-487 SGACSLDLVNPNIIS
+487 
-502 TLQLIMTRLGII
+502 
-514 TRIRTYINSS
+514 
-524 GNLTGQLT
+524 
-532 IPGLP
+532 
-537 GNNEEII
+537 
-544 YSIKKNLNNY
+544 
-554 IGLKG
+554 
-559 TGNNLRNSEFYK
+559 NSEFYK
-571 IEDDKIVYQVK
+571 IEDNKIVYQVK

-596 LEVKDTHTYTVNNV
+596 LEVKDAHTYTVNNV

-621 DSMDSIANTI
+621 DSMESIANTI

-738 KNENLYLFSPK
+738 KNEKLYLFSPK

-773 DSRISKKKI
+773 DPRISKKKI

-802 LLFED
+802 LMFED

-817 RINMS
+817 KINMS
-822 NLCVSGDTEV
+822 NL
-832 LTDTGYKKAKDLY
+832 
-845 ESQEDFNVI
+845 
-854 VDERARTM
+854 
-862 DLSNIGTSVQK
+862 
-873 STKMFKTKEN
+873 
-883 AAVFKLTT
+883 
-891 LEGREITATPWHK
+891 
-904 MYAKRN
+904 
-910 EEIIKLPLS
+910 
-919 ELEVGDSILINSDDI
+919 
-934 DQRGSI
+934 
-940 HNPDLAYIS
+940 
-949 GILVADGTVDSNNKG
+949 
-964 SNSAKLYLYGE
+964 
-975 KEECLE
+975 
-981 KITKSI
+981 
-987 KNSLKGREDLV
+987 
-998 ERQSTLDPEFI
+998 
-1009 WDENN
+1009 
-1014 NRHSLS
+1014 
-1020 SSPLYKLLK
+1020 
-1029 EQDYDIKEKK
+1029 
-1039 VQVPDFVKNADRETQ
+1039 
-1054 VEFLNGVFQMDGCV
+1054 
-1068 TGSKQYNS
+1068 
-1076 ISIELGSIH
+1076 
-1085 HEFLKDIQKLLGTF
+1085 
-1099 GISARVYVSKKE
+1099 
-1111 DSYALLPDGLGGEKE
+1111 
-1126 YCQKKSWVLKTS
+1126 
-1138 SLQES
+1138 
-1143 SKLYNLLQW
+1143 
-1152 RKPHSDRWKFLTKD
+1152 
-1166 REKLVYNIKRNKFAI
+1166 
-1181 VKDIEFVGYEDVY
+1181 
-1194 DVTVE
+1194 
-1199 NGHSLIFDGIVT
+1199 
-1211 GNCSEILQINTPA
+1211 CSEILQINTPA

-1258 FKNTVHTA
+1258 FKDTVHTA
-1266 IDALTVVSDNTN
+1266 IHSLTTVSDNTN

-1328 LRYHSLKASVEI
+1328 LRYHSLQASMEL
-1340 AKEKGTF
+1340 AKDKGTF
-1347 YDFVKSD
+1347 YDFNKSD
-1354 YVNINDQG
+1354 YVKTNDQG

-1385 EMYSEYGQ
+1385 EMYQEYDQ

-1408 QEYGLYHAYLNA
+1408 QEHGLYHAYLNA

-1457 PAYGLTNNNLEYYD
+1457 PAYGLTNDNLEYYD

-1482 DTYAVAGKHIDQG
+1482 DTYAVAGKHVDQG

-1507 TRTMNKAY
+1507 TRTLNKAY
-1515 NYAWSRGKEKNEFG
+1515 NYAWSRGKEKNEYG

-1538 SWKTGVVKTLYYSRI
+1538 SWKTGIVKTLYYSRI
-1553 RSDSLEGTELEGC
+1553 RSDSIEGTELEGC

>member
-1 MSDKEK
+1 MTDNQN
-7 LSLDESLEHDVSV
+7 LSLDESLDHDVSV
-20 RQGEK
+20 GQGEK
-25 SYIDYNAELN
+25 SYIDHNAELN
-35 LFSPDGK
+35 LFSPEGQ
-42 IQFEEDEKA
+42 IQFEEDKKA

-84 KEVLDQYISPEDENP
+84 KEILDKYIDSDEENQ

-106 DLFKHVYGYKYRFDT
+106 ELFKHVYNYKYRFDT

-162 DKAIKIADEIIT
+162 DKAVKIADEIIT

-217 TIKDKV
+217 TIEDKV

-284 NKGFVWI
+284 NKGFVWL
-291 EAQDV
+291 ESQDV
-296 TEEDFIVGANVKEN
+296 TEEDFIVGANVNET
-310 KEEKEYSLL
+310 
-319 EIFDYDKNNL
+319 KN
-329 TVVDGIIKKKNI
+329 
-341 DRKTRKKFEFNQ
+341 Q
-353 SFNEI
+353 
-358 RNNVAKD
+358 
-365 YDLGLLFG
+365 
-373 WYISEGHVS
+373 
-382 KRRTKGNVNKPN
+382 
-394 GVHFTLGTHE
+394 
-404 INFIEELI
+404 
-412 GTIEKVFD
+412 TI
-420 IKSVVYPSKFDGSTK
+420 
-435 ISINSPIIG
+435 
-444 NFFNKILG
+444 
-452 TGFNKKVIPNDFIVS
+452 
-467 NREFQLGLIHGVF
+467 
-480 RGDGHTT
+480 
-487 SGACSLDLVNPNIIS
+487 
-502 TLQLIMTRLGII
+502 
-514 TRIRTYINSS
+514 
-524 GNLTGQLT
+524 
-532 IPGLP
+532 
-537 GNNEEII
+537 
-544 YSIKKNLNNY
+544 
-554 IGLKG
+554 
-559 TGNNLRNSEFYK
+559 NSEFYK
-571 IEDDKIVYQVK
+571 IEDNKIVYQVK

-596 LEVKDTHTYTVNNV
+596 LEVKDAHTYTVNNV

-621 DSMDSIANTI
+621 DSMESIANTI

-723 SIGLVIPDIAFEMAR
+723 SIGLVIPDIAFEIAR

-773 DSRISKKKI
+773 DPRISKKKI

-802 LLFED
+802 LMFED

-822 NLCVSGDTEV
+822 NLC
-832 LTDTGYKKAKDLY
+832 
-845 ESQEDFNVI
+845 
-854 VDERARTM
+854 
-862 DLSNIGTSVQK
+862 
-873 STKMFKTKEN
+873 
-883 AAVFKLTT
+883 
-891 LEGREITATPWHK
+891 
-904 MYAKRN
+904 
-910 EEIIKLPLS
+910 
-919 ELEVGDSILINSDDI
+919 
-934 DQRGSI
+934 
-940 HNPDLAYIS
+940 
-949 GILVADGTVDSNNKG
+949 
-964 SNSAKLYLYGE
+964 
-975 KEECLE
+975 
-981 KITKSI
+981 
-987 KNSLKGREDLV
+987 
-998 ERQSTLDPEFI
+998 
-1009 WDENN
+1009 
-1014 NRHSLS
+1014 
-1020 SSPLYKLLK
+1020 
-1029 EQDYDIKEKK
+1029 
-1039 VQVPDFVKNADRETQ
+1039 
-1054 VEFLNGVFQMDGCV
+1054 
-1068 TGSKQYNS
+1068 
-1076 ISIELGSIH
+1076 
-1085 HEFLKDIQKLLGTF
+1085 
-1099 GISARVYVSKKE
+1099 
-1111 DSYALLPDGLGGEKE
+1111 
-1126 YCQKKSWVLKTS
+1126 
-1138 SLQES
+1138 
-1143 SKLYNLLQW
+1143 
-1152 RKPHSDRWKFLTKD
+1152 
-1166 REKLVYNIKRNKFAI
+1166 
-1181 VKDIEFVGYEDVY
+1181 
-1194 DVTVE
+1194 
-1199 NGHSLIFDGIVT
+1199 
-1211 GNCSEILQINTPA
+1211 SEIVQINTPA
-1224 EFDERGNVKEDA
+1224 EFDDRGNVKEDA

-1258 FKNTVHTA
+1258 FKDTVHTA
-1266 IDALTVVSDNTN
+1266 IHSLTTVSDNTN

-1347 YDFVKSD
+1347 YDFDKSD
-1354 YVNINDQG
+1354 YVKTNDQG
-1362 YSKALENYTNGT
+1362 YSKTLENYTNGT

-1385 EMYSEYGQ
+1385 EMYHEYDQ

-1408 QEYGLYHAYLNA
+1408 QEHGLYHAYLNA

-1457 PAYGLTNNNLEYYD
+1457 PAYGLTNDNLEYYN

-1507 TRTMNKAY
+1507 TRTLNKAY
-1515 NYAWSRGKEKNEFG
+1515 NYAWSRGKEKNEYG
-1529 EVALYDPRT
+1529 EIALYDPRT
-1538 SWKTGVVKTLYYSRI
+1538 SWKTGIVKTLYYSRI
-1553 RSDSLEGTELEGC
+1553 RSDSIEGTELEGC

>member
-1 MSDKEK
+1 MTDNQN
-7 LSLDESLEHDVSV
+7 LSLDESLDHDVSV
-20 RQGEK
+20 GQGEK
-25 SYIDYNAELN
+25 SYIDHNAELN
-35 LFSPDGK
+35 LFSPEGQ
-42 IQFEEDEKA
+42 IQFEEDKKA

-84 KEVLDQYISPEDENP
+84 KEILDKYIDSDEENQ

-106 DLFKHVYGYKYRFDT
+106 ELFKHVYNYKYRFDT

-162 DKAIKIADEIIT
+162 DKAVKIADEIIT
-174 GKLQPATPTFLNAGK
+174 GKIQPATPTFLNAGK

-217 TIKDKV
+217 TIEDKV

-284 NKGFVWI
+284 NKGFVWL
-291 EAQDV
+291 ESQDV
-296 TEEDFIVGANVKEN
+296 TEEDFIVGANV
-310 KEEKEYSLL
+310 
-319 EIFDYDKNNL
+319 
-329 TVVDGIIKKKNI
+329 
-341 DRKTRKKFEFNQ
+341 
-353 SFNEI
+353 NE
-358 RNNVAKD
+358 
-365 YDLGLLFG
+365 
-373 WYISEGHVS
+373 
-382 KRRTKGNVNKPN
+382 TK
-394 GVHFTLGTHE
+394 
-404 INFIEELI
+404 
-412 GTIEKVFD
+412 
-420 IKSVVYPSKFDGSTK
+420 
-435 ISINSPIIG
+435 
-444 NFFNKILG
+444 
-452 TGFNKKVIPNDFIVS
+452 
-467 NREFQLGLIHGVF
+467 
-480 RGDGHTT
+480 
-487 SGACSLDLVNPNIIS
+487 
-502 TLQLIMTRLGII
+502 
-514 TRIRTYINSS
+514 
-524 GNLTGQLT
+524 
-532 IPGLP
+532 
-537 GNNEEII
+537 
-544 YSIKKNLNNY
+544 
-554 IGLKG
+554 
-559 TGNNLRNSEFYK
+559 NSEFYK
-571 IEDDKIVYQVK
+571 IEDNKIVYQVK

-596 LEVKDTHTYTVNNV
+596 LEVKDAHTYTVNNV

-621 DSMDSIANTI
+621 DSMESIANTI

-738 KNENLYLFSPK
+738 KNEKLYLFSPK

-802 LLFED
+802 LMFED

-822 NLCVSGDTEV
+822 NLCS
-832 LTDTGYKKAKDLY
+832 
-845 ESQEDFNVI
+845 
-854 VDERARTM
+854 
-862 DLSNIGTSVQK
+862 
-873 STKMFKTKEN
+873 
-883 AAVFKLTT
+883 
-891 LEGREITATPWHK
+891 
-904 MYAKRN
+904 
-910 EEIIKLPLS
+910 EII
-919 ELEVGDSILINSDDI
+919 
-934 DQRGSI
+934 
-940 HNPDLAYIS
+940 
-949 GILVADGTVDSNNKG
+949 
-964 SNSAKLYLYGE
+964 
-975 KEECLE
+975 
-981 KITKSI
+981 
-987 KNSLKGREDLV
+987 
-998 ERQSTLDPEFI
+998 
-1009 WDENN
+1009 
-1014 NRHSLS
+1014 
-1020 SSPLYKLLK
+1020 
-1029 EQDYDIKEKK
+1029 
-1039 VQVPDFVKNADRETQ
+1039 
-1054 VEFLNGVFQMDGCV
+1054 
-1068 TGSKQYNS
+1068 
-1076 ISIELGSIH
+1076 
-1085 HEFLKDIQKLLGTF
+1085 
-1099 GISARVYVSKKE
+1099 
-1111 DSYALLPDGLGGEKE
+1111 
-1126 YCQKKSWVLKTS
+1126 
-1138 SLQES
+1138 
-1143 SKLYNLLQW
+1143 
-1152 RKPHSDRWKFLTKD
+1152 
-1166 REKLVYNIKRNKFAI
+1166 
-1181 VKDIEFVGYEDVY
+1181 
-1194 DVTVE
+1194 
-1199 NGHSLIFDGIVT
+1199 
-1211 GNCSEILQINTPA
+1211 QINTPA
-1224 EFDERGNVKEDA
+1224 EFDERGNVKENA

-1258 FKNTVHTA
+1258 FKDTVHTA
-1266 IDALTVVSDNTN
+1266 IHSLTTVSDNTN

-1304 FLGSEKIHYGSD
+1304 FLGSEKIHYGSE

-1340 AKEKGTF
+1340 AKYKGTF
-1347 YDFVKSD
+1347 YEFDKSD
-1354 YVNINDQG
+1354 YANINSQG

-1385 EMYSEYGQ
+1385 EMYNEYDQ

-1408 QEYGLYHAYLNA
+1408 QEHGLYHAYLNA

-1457 PAYGLTNNNLEYYD
+1457 PAYGLTNDNLEYYD

-1507 TRTMNKAY
+1507 TRTLNKAY
-1515 NYAWSRGKEKNEFG
+1515 NYAWSRGKEKNEYD
-1529 EVALYDPRT
+1529 EIALYDPRT
-1538 SWKTGVVKTLYYSRI
+1538 SWKTGIVKTLYYSRI
-1553 RSDSLEGTELEGC
+1553 RSDSIEGTELEGC

>member
-1 MSDKEK
+1 MADKQN
-7 LSLDESLEHDVSV
+7 LSLDESLDHDVSV
-20 RQGEK
+20 GHGEQ

-42 IQFEEDEKA
+42 IQFDADKKA

-84 KEVLDQYISPEDENP
+84 KEILEQYISPEDNDP

-106 DLFKHVYGYKYRFDT
+106 ELFKHVYNYKYRFDT

-162 DKAIKIADEIIT
+162 DKAVKIADEIIT

-189 KQRGEYVSCFPA
+189 KQRGEYVSCF
-201 GTPVMTDNGY
+201 
-211 KNIEDI
+211 
-217 TIKDKV
+217 
-223 LSHDGLFH
+223 
-231 EVEEKIVNS
+231 
-240 NSERLVRIKHYG
+240 
-252 NKEDLLLTPNH
+252 
-263 PVLVWT
+263 
-269 NRNIDTLIDGDGADI
+269 
-284 NKGFVWI
+284 
-291 EAQDV
+291 
-296 TEEDFIVGANVKEN
+296 
-310 KEEKEYSLL
+310 
-319 EIFDYDKNNL
+319 
-329 TVVDGIIKKKNI
+329 
-341 DRKTRKKFEFNQ
+341 
-353 SFNEI
+353 
-358 RNNVAKD
+358 
-365 YDLGLLFG
+365 
-373 WYISEGHVS
+373 
-382 KRRTKGNVNKPN
+382 
-394 GVHFTLGTHE
+394 
-404 INFIEELI
+404 
-412 GTIEKVFD
+412 
-420 IKSVVYPSKFDGSTK
+420 
-435 ISINSPIIG
+435 
-444 NFFNKILG
+444 
-452 TGFNKKVIPNDFIVS
+452 
-467 NREFQLGLIHGVF
+467 
-480 RGDGHTT
+480 
-487 SGACSLDLVNPNIIS
+487 
-502 TLQLIMTRLGII
+502 
-514 TRIRTYINSS
+514 
-524 GNLTGQLT
+524 
-532 IPGLP
+532 
-537 GNNEEII
+537 
-544 YSIKKNLNNY
+544 
-554 IGLKG
+554 
-559 TGNNLRNSEFYK
+559 
-571 IEDDKIVYQVK
+571 
-582 NVEITDDIPDTVYN
+582 
-596 LEVKDTHTYTVNNV
+596 
-610 IVHNCFLLRTE
+610 LLRTE
-621 DSMDSIANTI
+621 DSMSSIANTI

-749 DVYDVYG
+749 DIQDVYG

-919 ELEVGDSILINSDDI
+919 ELEVGDSILINSDHI
-934 DQRGSI
+934 DQRGTI

-949 GILVADGTVDSNNKG
+949 GILVADGSVGSNNKG

-998 ERQSTLDPEFI
+998 ERQSTLEPEFI
-1009 WDENN
+1009 WDENS
-1014 NRHSLS
+1014 NRHVLS

-1029 EQDYDIKEKK
+1029 EQDYDIKEQK

-1111 DSYALLPDGLGGEKE
+1111 DSYTLLPDGLGGEKE
-1126 YCQKKSWVLKTS
+1126 YYQKKSWVLKTS

-1143 SKLYNLLQW
+1143 SKLYDLLQW
-1152 RKPHSDRWKFLTKD
+1152 RKPHNDRWEFLTKD
-1166 REKLVYNIKRNKFAI
+1166 REKPVYNIKRNKFAI

-1258 FKNTVHTA
+1258 FKDTVHTA
-1266 IDALTVVSDNTN
+1266 IHSLTTVSDNTN

-1340 AKEKGTF
+1340 AKDKGTF
-1347 YDFVKSD
+1347 YDFDKSD
-1354 YVNINDQG
+1354 YAITNDQG
-1362 YSKALENYTNGT
+1362 FSKALENYTNGT

-1385 EMYSEYGQ
+1385 EMYSEYDQ
-1393 WYPQQEDWQKLDKEI
+1393 WYPQQEDWKKLDKEI
-1408 QEYGLYHAYLNA
+1408 QEHGLYHAYLNA

-1457 PAYGLTNNNLEYYD
+1457 PAYGLNNDNVEYYD
-1471 DAYEIGYKAII
+1471 DAYDIGYKAII

-1507 TRTMNKAY
+1507 TRTLNKAY

-1538 SWKTGVVKTLYYSRI
+1538 SWKSGIVKTLYYSRI